1 MEGWR
6 QAIGMESKSPV
17 TVVDLIRDISVS
29 LPGVSRDGMELIKSS
44 AKQHLPMRSKG
55 KGDILIERVERY
67 FLVAI
72 PQDHSPQER

>member
-29 LPGVSRDGMELIKSS
+29 LLGVSRDGMELIKSS
-44 AKQHLPMRSKG
+44 AK
-55 KGDILIERVERY
+55 
-67 FLVAI
+67 
-72 PQDHSPQER
+72 